1 MAAEARSGGQKKVKG
16 GGGAR
21 GGVIQYRE
29 LVLTWLWRLIVVG
42 FPPAPGISALRR
54 RVEDVEKTVEQFVA
68 EVKEQ
73 RGRITSKIRR
83 EKPLQDDPGQ
93 EIEEEAAPQDPPV
106 RLAPRGTAH
115 LARRFKS
122 GG

>member
-1 MAAEARSGGQKKVKG
+1 
-16 GGGAR
+16 
-21 GGVIQYRE
+21 
-29 LVLTWLWRLIVVG
+29 VLTWLWRLFVVG
-42 FPPAPGISALRR
+42 FPPAPGIRALRL

-83 EKPLQDDPGQ
+83 EKPPQDAPGE
-93 EIEEEAAPQDPPV
+93 EIEEEPLPEDPPRALRV
-106 RLAPRGTAH
+106 RGTAH
-115 LARRFKS
+115 LARRFKT